1 MNLARIGALMLFVA
15 LSSACGGDDVPAA
28 SATASRTAPS
38 PVQATATTTAAPSPF
53 ATDTASPPS
62 PTAVTV
68 SPTVP
73 AVATAEPTADWR
85 YFDSPEYG
93 VQAFMWWRPDL
104 AVRDLELINEM
115 GFGWVKQ
122 GFAWRDIETNV
133 KGEYDWWKPDTI
145 VQQVEDAGLK
155 LIVRLDH
162 QPFWAQANPDPPLNN
177 APPGDI
183 QDFAD
188 FCAEVARR
196 YRGRIAAYQVWN
208 EPNLTRE
215 WGNEVPDPA
224 AYTEML
230 RVCYAAIKAADPQ
243 AIVISAGL
251 APTGQTPPIAI
262 PDTEFLQGMYDAGA
276 ADYFDVL
283 GVNAPGYAAP
293 PETSPA
299 LAQLTWGHRSFTF
312 RRVEDMREIMVNN
325 GDAEKQ
331 VAVLEMG
338 WTLDQVNPAY
348 AWHAVDAETQ
358 ADYLVRAYEY
368 ARENWQP
375 WIGLMNTIYIADY
388 TWTEE
393 NEQYWWAIILPDG
406 TPRPAYY
413 ALKAM
418 EK

>member
-1 MNLARIGALMLFVA
+1 MNLPRFAVLMLLLA
-15 LSSACGGDDVPAA
+15 LTSACSGAEPAA
-28 SATASRTAPS
+28 SATASPEK
-38 PVQATATTTAAPSPF
+38 ATATTTAAPSPSPAETPLSPSPSPSP
-53 ATDTASPPS
+53 ATVVPS
-62 PTAVTV
+62 PTT
-68 SPTVP
+68 TTE
-73 AVATAEPTADWR
+73 ATAEWR

-104 AVRDLELINEM
+104 AVRDLELIDDM

-133 KGEYDWWKPDTI
+133 KGEYDYWKADTI
-145 VQQVEDAGLK
+145 VQQVEDEGLK

-162 QPFWAQANPDPPLNN
+162 QPFWAQANPDLPLNN
-177 APPGDI
+177 APPADM

-188 FCAEVARR
+188 FCGAVAGR
-196 YRGRIAAYQVWN
+196 YKGRIAAYQVWN

-215 WGNEVPDPA
+215 WGNERPDPA
-224 AYTEML
+224 AYTELL
-230 RVCYAAIKAADPQ
+230 RVCYEAIKAADSQ

-262 PDTEFLQGMYDAGA
+262 PDTDFLQGMYDAGA

-283 GVNAPGYAAP
+283 GLNAPGYAAS
-293 PETSPA
+293 PETSPEEA
-299 LAQLTWGHRSFTF
+299 EEAWGHRHFTF
-312 RRVEDMREIMVNN
+312 RRVEDMREIMVDN
-325 GDAEKQ
+325 GDQEKQ
-331 VAVLEMG
+331 VAILEMG
-338 WTLDQVNPAY
+338 WTLDEVNAGY
-348 AWHAVDAETQ
+348 AWHAVEAETQ
-358 ADYLVRAYEY
+358 ADYLVRAYQY

-375 WIGLMNTIYIADY
+375 WIGLMTTIYIADY

-393 NEQYWWAIILPDG
+393 NEQYWWAITLPDG